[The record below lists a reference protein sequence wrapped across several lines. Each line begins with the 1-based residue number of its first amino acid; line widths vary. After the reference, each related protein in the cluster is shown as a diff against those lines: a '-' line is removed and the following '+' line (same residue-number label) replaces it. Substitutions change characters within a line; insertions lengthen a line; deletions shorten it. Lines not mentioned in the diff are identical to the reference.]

1 MADTTPLLLTVV
13 EAAEALGVSDD
24 TVYRYI
30 ADGDLDVTDVAR
42 KGSRRAKTRIPR
54 KSIERFIARRTRNAK
69 KPLRT
74 AG

>member
-1 MADTTPLLLTVV
+1 MAETLPLLLTVA
-13 EAAEALGVSDD
+13 EAAVALGISDD

-42 KGSRRAKTRIPR
+42 RGSVRAKNRVPR
-54 KSIERFIARRTRNAK
+54 KSIEAFIARRTRNAK

-74 AG
+74 AS